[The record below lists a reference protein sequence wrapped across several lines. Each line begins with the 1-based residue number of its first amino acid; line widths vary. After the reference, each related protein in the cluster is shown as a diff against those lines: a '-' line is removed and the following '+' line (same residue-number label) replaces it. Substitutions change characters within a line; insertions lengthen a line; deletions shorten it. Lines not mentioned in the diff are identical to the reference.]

1 VFVTETVCAWCALP
15 QMHTAVERGTSA
27 VADAR
32 PGRAAGFGTERWC
45 ADPLVASA
53 RHATAAILT
62 AAAVFVTETVCA
74 WCALP
79 QMQTC
84 V

>member
-1 VFVTETVCAWCALP
+1 MDLP
-15 QMHTAVERGTSA
+15 AGNPNSVI
-27 VADAR
+27 DAR
-32 PGRAAGFGTERWC
+32 MQQTMAAQTSGPGRAAGFGTERWC